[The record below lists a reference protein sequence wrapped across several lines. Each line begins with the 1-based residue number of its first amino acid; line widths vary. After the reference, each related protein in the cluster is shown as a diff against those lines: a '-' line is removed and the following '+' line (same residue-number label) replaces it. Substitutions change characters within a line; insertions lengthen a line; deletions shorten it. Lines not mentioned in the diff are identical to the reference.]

1 MKSFWKLT
9 ATELKLQ
16 FREPMAM
23 IFTLAFP
30 VFLMVVFGAI
40 FGNDPS
46 ESMGGYGQID
56 LSVPGYIGMIIG
68 TVGMLSIPM
77 TLANYRDNGVLRRLS
92 ASPVKASM
100 LLWAQVVSQ
109 VVLTLL
115 GIALLFAAGKLF
127 FDIRLPAGG
136 IAIVPAAVVSGL
148 SFFAIGFVLAGI
160 LPNARTAQAVGMA
173 IFYPMLFLS
182 GAAMPR
188 VLMPESVR
196 RVSELMPLTHVV
208 KLMEELW
215 ISGTL
220 NVVSLIVVVSI
231 LVGGVLLAR
240 ATFRWE

>member
-1 MKSFWKLT
+1 MKAFWKLT
-9 ATELKLQ
+9 ATELRLQ

-30 VFLMVVFGAI
+30 VFLMIVFGAI

-46 ESMGGYGQID
+46 EAMAGYGQID
-56 LSVPGYIGMIIG
+56 LSLPGYIGMIVG

-92 ASPVKASM
+92 ASPVRPSA
-100 LLWAQVVSQ
+100 LLWAQVVTQ

-115 GIALLFAAGKLF
+115 GIAILMVAGIVLF
-127 FDIRLPAGG
+127 DVRLPAGG
-136 IAIVPAAVVSGL
+136 AAIVPAAIIGGL
-148 SFFAIGFVLAGI
+148 SFFAIGFVLAGV

-188 VLMPESVR
+188 FLMPESVQR
-196 RVSELMPLTHVV
+196 ISDLMPLTHVV
-208 KLMEELW
+208 KLMEDLW
-215 ISGTL
+215 IAGSVNMT
-220 NVVSLIVVVSI
+220 SLIVVVAI
-231 LVGGVLLAR
+231 LICGVVLAR
-240 ATFRWE
+240 VTFRWE